1 MQELELAE
9 NYRLNNKFINIIF
22 NDNRSI
28 IKEEVN
34 IYGYLIKNIKNQYI
48 IIKAPV
54 KQQFYIKQIK
64 NNDMNLKYS
73 IDPLY
78 YSSKPPIETRFIKI
92 NYINIGK
99 ICLDPLYSILS
110 NKKLIED
117 VVTIIIK
124 FLF

>member
-54 KQQFYIKQIK
+54 KQQFYIKQI
-64 NNDMNLKYS
+64 N
-73 IDPLY
+73 
-78 YSSKPPIETRFIKI
+78 PIV
-92 NYINIGK
+92 
-99 ICLDPLYSILS
+99 L
-110 NKKLIED
+110 
-117 VVTIIIK
+117 
-124 FLF
+124 